1 MSASSTQIDPSASNG
16 PSARPESPARAGIVR
31 SLALAASDIKLH
43 HSVFALPFA
52 ILGAVMAWDRSA
64 TGASVGRF
72 AGQMGLVVA
81 CMVFAR
87 TWAMMVNRL
96 ADARYDAMN
105 PRTARRAIASGQLS
119 VSAGVVIT
127 VASALLFIAG
137 AGGFWF
143 FFDNP
148 WPTYLCVP
156 VLGWLALY
164 SFAKRFTALC
174 HVLLGSALAISPLA
188 AALAVNPA
196 ALTSV
201 WSLYA
206 LCAMITC
213 WVAGFDVIYALQD
226 EAFDRGIALHSIP
239 AKLGARGAATLSRV
253 LHVLAGGAL
262 IAVGLIDPR
271 LNAIFFVAAGFACV
285 CLVLE
290 HVILARSGLKGLP
303 LVFFTLNG
311 VISCVVGGV
320 GTIEIL
326 LN

>member
-1 MSASSTQIDPSASNG
+1 MSASSTQIDPSAPNG
-16 PSARPESPARAGIVR
+16 PGVRPGNTSGAGVLG
-31 SLALAASDIKLH
+31 SLKLAASDIKLH

-52 ILGAVMAWDRSA
+52 VLGAVMAWDRSVP
-64 TGASVGRF
+64 GSSVQRF
-72 AGQMGLVVA
+72 AGQMALVVA

-119 VSAGVVIT
+119 VPAALGIT
-127 VASALLFIAG
+127 VASALLFITG
-137 AGGFWF
+137 AAAFWF
-143 FFDNP
+143 FFENP
-148 WPTYLCVP
+148 WPTYLCLP

-206 LCAMITC
+206 LCIMITC

-226 EAFDRGIALHSIP
+226 EDFDRGIALHSIP
-239 AKLGARGAATLSRV
+239 AKLGSRGAALLART
-253 LHVLAGGAL
+253 LHVIAAGAL

-271 LNAIFFVAAGFACV
+271 LNAIYFAAAGFACA

-320 GTIEIL
+320 GTVEIL